1 MSNNIPPVDLSST
14 AKKHYLW
21 RTLLIASLMLN
32 LLVVGLVIGRFTG
45 HGPEGRQGGPA
56 YAQFVP
62 GRFLGD
68 LARDRRHE
76 LAAGLRSSREDMQ
89 KLHSQSGD
97 NAQKLA
103 AELDSENYDAGRVGV
118 LIDSFTTGPD
128 SLAAGGGKVLKDFYA
143 KLTPAERKLL
153 AKAIREAPTHREG
166 SNRGWRSR
174 FWN

>member
-1 MSNNIPPVDLSST
+1 MSNIIPPIDVSS
-14 AKKHYLW
+14 AGKNHYLW
-21 RTLLIASLMLN
+21 RIVLVGSLMLN

-45 HGPEGRQGGPA
+45 RGPEGRQGGPA

-62 GRFLGD
+62 GRFFGEI
-68 LARDRRHE
+68 ARDRRLE
-76 LAAGLRSSREDMQ
+76 LAGGLRSSRQDMQ

-103 AELDSENYDAGRVGV
+103 AELDQDNYDAGRVGA
-118 LIDSFTTGPD
+118 LIDGFTTGPE

-143 KLTPAERKLL
+143 KLTPPERKLL
-153 AKAIREAPTHREG
+153 AKAIREAPAYRDG
-166 SNRGWRSR
+166 VNRSWRSR

>member
-1 MSNNIPPVDLSST
+1 MSNFIPPIDVSS
-14 AKKHYLW
+14 AGKKHYLW
-21 RTLLIASLMLN
+21 RIVLIGSLMLN
-32 LLVVGLVIGRFTG
+32 LLVVGLVIGRFIG

-68 LARDRRHE
+68 LARDRRRE
-76 LAAGLRSSREDMQ
+76 LADGLRGSREEIQ
-89 KLHSQSGD
+89 KLHSQSND

-103 AELDSENYDAGRVGV
+103 AELDQDNYDASRVGS
-118 LIDSFTTGPD
+118 LIDGFTTGPD

-153 AKAIREAPTHREG
+153 AKAIREAPARREG
-166 SNRGWRSR
+166 GNRSWRSR